1 MDEKYEALLLVCLAL
16 EPLACTPS
24 RAKHSVS
31 RARACVRAMAMV
43 LHTCAAGHTLAT
55 GSQRQ
60 HMLSFLWATFETGV
74 RGFLL
79 GFGVMVCK
87 EVMCCSAEGHVPR
100 PQEGDKEDT
109 QTPRTALVVPPP
121 DFSHMF
127 ARAKVAGLGVG
138 CLIVGASLLLP
149 ASLRQK
155 MLAA

>member
-1 MDEKYEALLLVCLAL
+1 M
-16 EPLACTPS
+16 
-24 RAKHSVS
+24 
-31 RARACVRAMAMV
+31 
-43 LHTCAAGHTLAT
+43 
-55 GSQRQ
+55 
-60 HMLSFLWATFETGV
+60 
-74 RGFLL
+74 L

-100 PQEGDKEDT
+100 PQESDKEDT
-109 QTPRTALVVPPP
+109 QTPRTALVAPPP